1 MRYKINFDKTINQFV
16 PYYIGGRKLIL
27 YLQSLMYPLQILNHE
42 FVAWAKETRIEAS
55 MTSQT
60 FKFEWYLNR
69 KLKKY
74 FAGAGQLITI
84 KNGSQT
90 GVPIYAQSAD
100 IADSDHLLLYLE
112 SENQRGSESFYY
124 YDEKTEENSYSFLV
138 YSPAINTLLITRE
151 AYLAML
157 SYYIDKY
164 RIAGK
169 TYKIKFND

>member
-1 MRYKINFDKTINQFV
+1 MF
-16 PYYIGGRKLIL
+16 
-27 YLQSLMYPLQILNHE
+27 PLQITNNA
-42 FVAWAKETRIEAS
+42 FVEWAKETRIEAL
-55 MTSQT
+55 MTSQI
-60 FKFEWYLNR
+60 FKFEWFLNR

-74 FAGAGQLITI
+74 FANSNQLITI

-100 IADSDHLLLYLE
+100 IADDDNLLLYLE
-112 SENQRGSESFYY
+112 SENQRGSQPFHY

-138 YSPAINTLLITRE
+138 YSPEINTSLISRE